1 MFFNFIKNTFFFF
14 IFSNLFVALCALALF
29 LSSEIILETNNFNLS
44 IFIFSSTV
52 FIYNFQRIVRI
63 KRGLQHTRKTWI
75 LRNQKTIMF
84 LTMVFLISS
93 FYYFLTFNLIT
104 KFTIMLC
111 GLVSLFYPFGL
122 RNVPFLKIFLIS
134 LVWATTTFLL
144 LVLENQIALDLVNV
158 IHFLSRFLFV
168 LAITIPFDIRDIPFD
183 KTQLKT
189 LPVFFGEKKARFL
202 AHLTLLVSFMIYSFL
217 FLCNIVELNFIF
229 TIAVSYLI
237 AAVLIFNSKK
247 QKTEIY
253 FSFGVESASIIF
265 YLVLVISSC
274 IL

>member
-1 MFFNFIKNTFFFF
+1 
-14 IFSNLFVALCALALF
+14 
-29 LSSEIILETNNFNLS
+29 
-44 IFIFSSTV
+44 
-52 FIYNFQRIVRI
+52 
-63 KRGLQHTRKTWI
+63 
-75 LRNQKTIMF
+75 MF
-84 LTMVFLISS
+84 LTTVFLILS

-104 KFTIMLC
+104 KSTIILC

-168 LAITIPFDIRDIPFD
+168 LAITIPFDIRDITFD

>member
-1 MFFNFIKNTFFFF
+1 
-14 IFSNLFVALCALALF
+14 
-29 LSSEIILETNNFNLS
+29 
-44 IFIFSSTV
+44 
-52 FIYNFQRIVRI
+52 
-63 KRGLQHTRKTWI
+63 
-75 LRNQKTIMF
+75 MF
-84 LTMVFLISS
+84 LTTVFLILS

-104 KFTIMLC
+104 KSTIILC
-111 GLVSLFYPFGL
+111 GLASLFYPFGL

-158 IHFLSRFLFV
+158 IHLLSRFLFV

>member
-1 MFFNFIKNTFFFF
+1 
-14 IFSNLFVALCALALF
+14 
-29 LSSEIILETNNFNLS
+29 
-44 IFIFSSTV
+44 
-52 FIYNFQRIVRI
+52 
-63 KRGLQHTRKTWI
+63 
-75 LRNQKTIMF
+75 MF
-84 LTMVFLISS
+84 LTTVFLILS

-104 KFTIMLC
+104 KITIILC
-111 GLVSLFYPFGL
+111 GLASLFYPFGL

-134 LVWATTTFLL
+134 LVWATITFLL

-183 KTQLKT
+183 KRQLKT
-189 LPVFFGEKKARFL
+189 LPIFFGEKKARVV
-202 AHLTLLVSFMIYSFL
+202 AHLILLISFMIYSFL

-229 TIAVSYLI
+229 AIATSYLI

>member
-1 MFFNFIKNTFFFF
+1 
-14 IFSNLFVALCALALF
+14 
-29 LSSEIILETNNFNLS
+29 
-44 IFIFSSTV
+44 
-52 FIYNFQRIVRI
+52 
-63 KRGLQHTRKTWI
+63 
-75 LRNQKTIMF
+75 MF
-84 LTMVFLISS
+84 LTTVFLILS

-104 KFTIMLC
+104 KSTIILC
-111 GLVSLFYPFGL
+111 GLASLFYPFGL

-202 AHLTLLVSFMIYSFL
+202 AQLTLLVSFMIYSFL